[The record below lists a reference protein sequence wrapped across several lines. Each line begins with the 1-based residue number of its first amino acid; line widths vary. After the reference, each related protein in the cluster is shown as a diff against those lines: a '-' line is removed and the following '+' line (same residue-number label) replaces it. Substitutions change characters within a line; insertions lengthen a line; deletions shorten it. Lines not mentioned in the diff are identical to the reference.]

1 MKYNGINLDEVFLI
15 QNTIYDFITQ
25 FSVCQF
31 SGNLVIMP

>member
-25 FSVCQF
+25 FLVCQF
-31 SGNLVIMP
+31 SGNLVIMA